1 MKTHLVKNF
10 GLALLLTSAISLVL
24 AITVYA
30 ASKNYYSLTTVYY
43 NNYVTDQ
50 GGWNGGITEIV

>member
-43 NNYVTDQ
+43 NNYVTD
-50 GGWNGGITEIV
+50 